1 MKTFIS
7 IILQILTFLLV
18 CSFNIADVGDTHYM
32 SNGEDPAVFVRNK
45 IKQNKVRT
53 CTMCGVE
60 EKMDFQRRNRLDVV
74 DLMVK
79 SFVPFLT
86 TSSSPPKIQVMVF
99 ARSYGPHNDQAKQLL
114 KDLTKQLKMKMEFL
128 DVDLMEGFDSSL
140 ILLELQEL
148 TGQWSFP
155 NIFIGGKHVGGNN
168 EIDQK
173 HAIGE
178 LETMLREAGQDL

>member
-1 MKTFIS
+1 
-7 IILQILTFLLV
+7 
-18 CSFNIADVGDTHYM
+18 
-32 SNGEDPAVFVRNK
+32 
-45 IKQNKVRT
+45 
-53 CTMCGVE
+53 
-60 EKMDFQRRNRLDVV
+60 
-74 DLMVK
+74 
-79 SFVPFLT
+79 
-86 TSSSPPKIQVMVF
+86 MVF

-114 KDLTKQLKMKMEFL
+114 KDLTKQLNMKMEFI

-140 ILLELQEL
+140 VLLELQEL

-173 HAIGE
+173 HAMGE